1 MSDRRLL
8 LVAGIV
14 RLFGRQLKP
23 GNAVTQSTLRKSA
36 GIKCRAVPWGA
47 VHLSNNLASPSL
59 HSGDLHRGLCSNAS
73 SSYVFVLALRGANA
87 RGRCP

>member
-47 VHLSNNLASPSL
+47 VGCRPSVEQP
-59 HSGDLHRGLCSNAS
+59 CQ
-73 SSYVFVLALRGANA
+73 YFVALW
-87 RGRCP
+87 